1 MSDWQSFDWQGA
13 RYNQG
18 DLIPG
23 NPTSVATLG
32 KQLRDAADE
41 IQKQVAN
48 LRGLINGHGF
58 DSDSGRAFQG
68 QIGDAADNLSKVHS
82 RYDEAAKALGTTVRA
97 ASPKS
102 DMTWAGGT
110 EWASTLELAQV
121 KVQDALRRG
130 KIADAESSTAKK
142 QIDTAN
148 AQAAANPPHP
158 AAPAGQPDPALT
170 RLHGQQQQA
179 DSDLQQAW
187 GDIVTAKNL
196 RDDQGRAV
204 AKAIRDV
211 IDHDGLKDHH
221 GFWDTVGNIVAE
233 VGHIMGAISAVCG
246 VLAVICSFIPGL
258 QVLAGVL
265 GTISLVTGLVALGCD
280 TISALDGKGTW
291 LDVGIDVLGCL
302 SFGAG
307 RVLGEG
313 AKGAEVLAKAGKAE
327 EAIGD
332 ARALQSVGTE
342 FSDAWNISS
351 QVNGFGGS
359 MFDAIDAV
367 KAGKNFTPTKMGEM
381 WNLWKG
387 ARQGASGLDV
397 FNAVRG
403 AQGSPYLTKAFASG
417 VPWLAS
423 QTAPLGLGIANMA
436 NSGGW
441 GWDKNNFLSP
451 FTGVNA
457 FDHAKTHSAWGMNGI
472 PGVNWNWEPDG
483 GWHAD
488 ALGAG

>member
-13 RYNQG
+13 RYTQG

-23 NPTSVATLG
+23 NPTQVATLG
-32 KQLRDAADE
+32 KQMRDAADE
-41 IQKQVAN
+41 IQRQVAN
-48 LRGLINGHGF
+48 LRGLIQGHGF
-58 DSDSGRAFQG
+58 DSDSGRAFQE
-68 QIGDAADNLSKVHS
+68 QIGDAADNLSKIYS

-102 DMTWAGGT
+102 DMTWASGT

-121 KVQDALRRG
+121 KVQDALNRG
-130 KIADAESSTAKK
+130 KTADSESTSAQK

-148 AQAAANPPHP
+148 AQAASNPHP
-158 AAPAGQPDPALT
+158 AAPAGQPDPAMT
-170 RLHGQQQQA
+170 RLTGQKQQA
-179 DSDLQQAW
+179 DGDLQQAW
-187 GDIVTAKNL
+187 GDIVAAKNL
-196 RDDQGRAV
+196 RDAEGRAV
-204 AKAIRDV
+204 ASAIRDV
-211 IDHDGLKDHH
+211 IDHDGLKDHT
-221 GFWDTVGNIVAE
+221 GFWDTVGDIVAE
-233 VGHIMGAISAVCG
+233 VGHIAGAISAACG
-246 VLAVICSFIPGL
+246 VLALICSFIPGL
-258 QVLAGVL
+258 QGVAAIL
-265 GTISLVTGLVALGCD
+265 GTISLITGLVALGCD
-280 TISALDGKGTW
+280 TISAMDGKGTW
-291 LDVGIDVLGCL
+291 LDVGLDALGCL

-313 AKGAEVLAKAGKAE
+313 AKGAEALAKAGKAE

-351 QVNGFGGS
+351 QVNGFSGS

-367 KAGKNFTPTKMGEM
+367 KAGKNFTPTKLGEM
-381 WNLWKG
+381 WNVWKG
-387 ARQGASGLDV
+387 AREGASGLDV

-403 AQGSPYLTKAFASG
+403 AQGSPFATKAFATG

-423 QTAPLGLGIANMA
+423 QTVPLGLGVANLA
-436 NSGGW
+436 NSSGW
-441 GWDKNNFLSP
+441 GWDNNKPWSP
-451 FTGVNA
+451 LTGANV

-483 GWHAD
+483 GWHSD
-488 ALGAG
+488 ALKAG